1 MNDKKG
7 FELNENELDGVA
19 GGKKVTPLGYST
31 QVDIKN
37 KKLKSI
43 SQSEVS
49 AILRSNPS
57 ADIYYDDEQFYIK
70 K

>member
-1 MNDKKG
+1 MSNKKD

-19 GGKKVTPLGYST
+19 GGRKVTPLGYCT
-31 QVDIKN
+31 QVDIKD

-57 ADIYYDDEQFYIK
+57 ADIYYSGDQFYIK